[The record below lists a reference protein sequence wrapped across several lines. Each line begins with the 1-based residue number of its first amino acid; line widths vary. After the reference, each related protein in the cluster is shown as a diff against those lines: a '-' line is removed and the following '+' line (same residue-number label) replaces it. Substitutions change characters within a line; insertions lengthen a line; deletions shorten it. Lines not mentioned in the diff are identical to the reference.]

1 MSVNLLLEI
10 FITSALSGGSVH
22 AIRSVSCCL
31 GINHDWDQSRLTR
44 HFGFIAFAGSSPPS
58 PLRHVAAGLDGG
70 RPGEGKDFL
79 ERGDWQPFWQ
89 ETIVCIQ
96 HSRFASLHRKE
107 CVDLLRLLQL
117 VYLGL
122 GNQMS

>member
-1 MSVNLLLEI
+1 MSLHDFCQSYCCATV
-10 FITSALSGGSVH
+10 SGG
-22 AIRSVSCCL
+22 AAA
-31 GINHDWDQSRLTR
+31 WDQLRLTR
-44 HFGFIAFAGSSPPS
+44 RFERPELTSSIAFAGSSPPR

-89 ETIVCIQ
+89 ETIVCIH
-96 HSRFASLHRKE
+96 HSRFPSLHRKE

-117 VYLGL
+117 VFLGL
-122 GNQMS
+122 GNEMS